1 MDLRNENLPA
11 VKDLIY
17 RIADDHLILGHRSS
31 EWTGLGPILEED
43 IAFSSMA
50 QDKLGQALALYQL
63 LHKLGEKDP
72 DTTAFTRKENE
83 FKCCQLTEYPIG
95 EYDFSLM
102 RHFLFDE
109 AAILR
114 FEMLANSSFK
124 ELSDIAKKFRGE
136 VKYHVMHAETWIQQL
151 GNGNQESNIRM
162 QKMFDMVYP
171 MALGMFEPSEF
182 ENILIENKIFK
193 GENELEQRWREK
205 IGQITGISN
214 IKINDPNPA
223 DKHYG
228 GRKGIHTEYLSP
240 LLEEMT
246 EVFIIDPGAE
256 W

>member
-1 MDLRNENLPA
+1 MDIRNENLPA

-17 RIADDHLILGHRSS
+17 RIADDHLILGHRNS

-50 QDKLGQALALYQL
+50 QDKLGQALAMYQL
-63 LHKLGEKDP
+63 LNKLGERDP
-72 DTTAFTRKENE
+72 DTIAFTRKEKE

-114 FEMLANSSFK
+114 FEMLTESSFK

-136 VKYHVMHAETWIQQL
+136 VKYHLMHGEAWIQQL
-151 GNGNQESNIRM
+151 GNGNQESNERM

-182 ENILIENKIFK
+182 ENILIENKIFN
-193 GENELEQRWREK
+193 GEHELEQRWKEK
-205 IGQITGISN
+205 ISLVTEKSN
-214 IKINDPNPA
+214 IKINESDPA

-228 GRKGIHTEYLSP
+228 GRKGIHTEYLRP
-240 LLEEMT
+240 LLKEMT
-246 EVFIIDPGAE
+246 EVFSIDPEAE